1 MNADLKSG
9 FKSVFIRVN
18 LGPGFVVMLSGV
30 KTKDVL
36 SLA

>member
-1 MNADLKSG
+1 MNTDKNPD
-9 FKSVFIRVN
+9 FRSVSICGTC
-18 LGPGFVVMLSGV
+18 LVVMLGGV